1 MCYPNTPTQRRTM
14 IEPLPK
20 KEVFAYGGLAL
31 PVAFAGLPLYIHAPD
46 YFTTEFG
53 VSLSAIGVV
62 LLALRLFD
70 AVQDPLIGTLSDKFA
85 VHRLKIMLG
94 AAVVLIAAFAT
105 LFQPF
110 GPPLL
115 WFATMMLI
123 ATSAYSVLSISLY
136 ADGAVWS
143 RDENEKTRI
152 ASIREAFGLI
162 GLMLAVSAPGV
173 LTQFMPAPSAF
184 MWVSIML
191 AAFMILAMIPFSRW
205 RRRQP
210 LGTQPVSSS
219 GSLWTIL
226 KTASGETRWFFLVY
240 GISMLASSI
249 PALLVLFFIRD
260 RLDAEVYAGL
270 FLLTYFIAGAI
281 GTAIWRWVSER
292 TGKNRAWAI
301 SMGLAIIS
309 FIWAALLGAGDIIPF
324 VIICALSGIAFGAD
338 LVLPPSILADRLQSE
353 VREDRAAAHF
363 GVLAF
368 EAKAAL
374 ALGSAIV
381 FPILGAIGFVPAE
394 ENDRTALLALSVA
407 YAVIPCLIKTVSLIL
422 LWRGP
427 RVRESIETA

>member
-1 MCYPNTPTQRRTM
+1 MTDR
-14 IEPLPK
+14 LPK
-20 KEVFAYGGLAL
+20 RDLFAYGGLAL

-53 VSLSAIGVV
+53 VSLGAIGAV

-70 AVQDPLIGTLSDKFA
+70 AIQDPLIGTLSDRYA
-85 VHRLKIMLG
+85 AHRLKIMLV
-94 AAVVLIAAFAT
+94 AATVLVVSFAA
-105 LFQPF
+105 LFQPL

-115 WFATMMLI
+115 WFGVLMLI
-123 ATSAYSVLSISLY
+123 ATSAYSVLSISLG

-143 RDENEKTRI
+143 RDANEKTRI
-152 ASIREAFGLI
+152 VSIREAFGLI
-162 GLMLAVSAPGV
+162 GLMLAVTAPSV
-173 LTQFMPAPSAF
+173 LSQSMPAPAAF
-184 MWVSIML
+184 IWVGVML
-191 AAFMILAMIPFSRW
+191 AGFMALALIPFSRW
-205 RRRQP
+205 RRRTP
-210 LGTQPVSSS
+210 IGTQATTTS

-226 KTASGETRWFFLVY
+226 KTATGETRWFFLVY

-281 GTAIWRWVSER
+281 GTAIWRWVSVR
-292 TGKNRAWAI
+292 TGKTRAWAI
-301 SMGLAIIS
+301 SMGLAIVS
-309 FIWAALLGAGDIIPF
+309 FIWAALLGAGDIVPF

-374 ALGSAIV
+374 AIGSAIV
-381 FPILGAIGFVPAE
+381 FPALGAMGFVPAG
-394 ENDRTALLALSVA
+394 ENDRTALVALSVA
-407 YAVIPCLIKTVSLIL
+407 YAVIPCLIKIIALVL
-422 LWRGP
+422 LWRAPQSSG
-427 RVRESIETA
+427 SIQTV